1 MGLKDAII
9 RLIKQKKPIR
19 DRKKTRPGTS
29 LKQRTAT
36 FAASNQIRKTLEEV
50 VIILSM
56 SRDTTLNGSTEG
68 LQQYKPLATLKNK
81 KARLDIS
88 SKCLKEG
95 GKKTL
100 FGQMKQD

>member
-19 DRKKTRPGTS
+19 DRKKKQSGTS

-36 FAASNQIRKTLEEV
+36 FAASNQIMKTLEEV
-50 VIILSM
+50 VKILST
-56 SRDTTLNGSTEG
+56 SRDTTLNGSTEV
-68 LQQYKPLATLKNK
+68 LQQYKPLATLKNR

-95 GKKTL
+95 KKTL